1 MTRTGSEPG
10 ADFDRWLRLQLRSAL
25 DPELGP
31 RPHPAAARYA
41 IASRDKRGRVIPLRL
56 SISAALGAKVLAG
69 GAVVALAAGAA
80 GAVTTGSV
88 NPVNWGQHVS
98 EAVEQCKAADANVGR
113 CVSAIAQE
121 HGEQVRAQHSEA
133 VENATAS
140 PSPKPGQ
147 REGQENGQGSN
158 SSAQGHNTNGPGTG
172 TSGQGAGSSSQ
183 GTTDSQGDGHGD
195 RGQAKPSP
203 HP

>member
-25 DPELGP
+25 DPEQGP
-31 RPHPAAARYA
+31 RPHPADARYA
-41 IASRDKRGRVIPLRL
+41 TVSRERGGRVTPFRF
-56 SISAALGAKVLAG
+56 SISAALGAKALAG
-69 GAVVALAAGAA
+69 GAVVALAASAA
-80 GAVTTGSV
+80 GAVTTGSA
-88 NPVNWGQHVS
+88 NPSNWGRHVA
-98 EAVEQCKAADANVGR
+98 EVVEQCKAADANVGR

-133 VENATAS
+133 AEKATPS

-147 REGQENGQGSN
+147 REGQQNGQGSGN
-158 SSAQGHNTNGPGTG
+158 
-172 TSGQGAGSSSQ
+172 GQGSSNGQ
-183 GTTDSQGDGHGD
+183 GNANSNGQGQSGTPATPPGHGNH
-195 RGQAKPSP
+195 GQDKSSP

>member
-10 ADFDRWLRLQLRSAL
+10 ADFDRWLHLQLRSAL
-25 DPELGP
+25 DPELGSG
-31 RPHPAAARYA
+31 PHPAAARYA
-41 IASRDKRGRVIPLRL
+41 TASRDKGGRVIPLRL

-98 EAVEQCKAADANVGR
+98 DAVEQCKAADANVGR
-113 CVSAIAQE
+113 CISPIAQE

-133 VENATAS
+133 VEKSTA
-140 PSPKPGQ
+140 SPKPGQ
-147 REGQENGQGSN
+147 REGQE
-158 SSAQGHNTNGPGTG
+158 
-172 TSGQGAGSSSQ
+172 
-183 GTTDSQGDGHGD
+183 
-195 RGQAKPSP
+195 
-203 HP
+203 

>member
-10 ADFDRWLRLQLRSAL
+10 TDFDRWLHEQLRSAL
-25 DPELGP
+25 DPEQGP
-31 RPHPAAARYA
+31 RPHPAGARYA
-41 IASRDKRGRVIPLRL
+41 IASRERGGRLTPLRF
-56 SISAALGAKVLAG
+56 SISAALGAKALAG

-88 NPVNWGQHVS
+88 NPANWGQHIVQV
-98 EAVEQCKAADANVGR
+98 VERCKAADVNVGR
-113 CVSAIAQE
+113 CVSAVAQE

-133 VENATAS
+133 VEKATQS

-147 REGQENGQGSN
+147 RQGQEKGNAQANGQGQG
-158 SSAQGHNTNGPGTG
+158 SAPATPPGRG
-172 TSGQGAGSSSQ
+172 DHGQG
-183 GTTDSQGDGHGD
+183 
-195 RGQAKPSP
+195 KPSP